1 MGVLAGWVWHGMAS
15 DLTSEDLPVG
25 DVDAAGVG
33 EGEGGRHRS
42 DDVLGGHVTVRAS
55 RGRISN
61 SRALPGAALLLS
73 FDL

>member
-55 RGRISN
+55 WGRI
-61 SRALPGAALLLS
+61 G
-73 FDL
+73 